1 MKKTI
6 ILIFVLYLFSY
17 CLNNERFLA
26 SEQENFNL
34 DNDGIK
40 TFIVGLFKGL
50 DKYKNNKCAKVIEN
64 NFDEIKEIIITFKN
78 NEDNQDNEIIKKI
91 ISLIGELYSIPN
103 LINHCN
109 FVKLIDVAKTLMS
122 KEGAN
127 EILINVSD
135 NINDLLNNFNEL
147 ITSFGEGDFEN
158 SGYNLGIIIK
168 IILGFYVY

>member
-6 ILIFVLYLFSY
+6 ILIFILYLFSY
-17 CLNNERFLA
+17 CLSKGRFLA

-34 DNDGIK
+34 NNEDIK
-40 TFIVGLFKGL
+40 TFIVGIFKGL

-64 NFDEIKEIIITFKN
+64 NFDEIKEILITFNKE
-78 NEDNQDNEIIKKI
+78 NEVNDIIKSI
-91 ISLIGELYSIPN
+91 MTLMGELYSIPN

-109 FVKLIDVAKTLMS
+109 FVKLIDVAKIFMS

-158 SGYNLGIIIK
+158 SGYNLGVIIK
-168 IILGFYVY
+168 KILGFYVY

>member
-1 MKKTI
+1 MKKI
-6 ILIFVLYLFSY
+6 ILIFILYLSSF
-17 CLNNERFLA
+17 CLCKERFLA

-34 DNDGIK
+34 ENDDIK
-40 TFIVGLFKGL
+40 TFIVGIFKGL

-64 NFDEIKEIIITFKN
+64 NYDEIKEIIITFKN
-78 NEDNQDNEIIKKI
+78 NNDASEVIKTI
-91 ISLIGELYSIPN
+91 MSLIGELYSIPN

-109 FVKLIDVAKTLMS
+109 FVKLIDVAQTLMS

-135 NINDLLNNFNEL
+135 NISDLLNNYDEL

-158 SGYNLGIIIK
+158 SGYNLGVIIK
-168 IILGFYVY
+168 KILGFYVY

>member
-6 ILIFVLYLFSY
+6 ILIFILYFFSY
-17 CLNNERFLA
+17 SLSKERFLA

-34 DNDGIK
+34 NNEDIK
-40 TFIVGLFKGL
+40 TFIVGIFKGL

-64 NFDEIKEIIITFKN
+64 NFDEIKEILITFNKE
-78 NEDNQDNEIIKKI
+78 NEVNDIIKSI
-91 ISLIGELYSIPN
+91 MTLMGELYSIPN

-147 ITSFGEGDFEN
+147 ITSFGEGNFEN
-158 SGYNLGIIIK
+158 SGYNLGVIIK
-168 IILGFYVY
+168 KILGFYVY

>member
-1 MKKTI
+1 MKKTT
-6 ILIFVLYLFSY
+6 ILIFILYLFSY
-17 CLNNERFLA
+17 CLSKERFLA

-40 TFIVGLFKGL
+40 TFIVGIFKGL
-50 DKYKNNKCAKVIEN
+50 DKYKNNKCAKIIEN
-64 NFDEIKEIIITFKN
+64 NFDEIREIIITFSKE
-78 NEDNQDNEIIKKI
+78 NEVNDVIKGI
-91 ISLIGELYSIPN
+91 MTLIGELYSIPN

-109 FVKLIDVAKTLMS
+109 FVKLIDVAKLFMS

-158 SGYNLGIIIK
+158 SGYNLGMIIK

>member
-6 ILIFVLYLFSY
+6 ILIFILYLFSY
-17 CLNNERFLA
+17 CLSKERFLA

-34 DNDGIK
+34 NNDDIK
-40 TFIVGLFKGL
+40 TFIVGIFKGL

-64 NFDEIKEIIITFKN
+64 NYDEIKEIIITFKN
-78 NEDNQDNEIIKKI
+78 NNDASEVIKTI
-91 ISLIGELYSIPN
+91 MSLIGELYSIPN

-109 FVKLIDVAKTLMS
+109 FVKLIDVAQTLMS

-135 NINDLLNNFNEL
+135 NISDLLNNFDEL

-158 SGYNLGIIIK
+158 SGYNLGLIIK
-168 IILGFYVY
+168 KILGFYVY

>member
-1 MKKTI
+1 MKKSI
-6 ILIFVLYLFSY
+6 ILIFILYLFSY
-17 CLNNERFLA
+17 CLSKERFLA

-34 DNDGIK
+34 NNDDIK
-40 TFIVGLFKGL
+40 TFIVGIFKGL

-64 NFDEIKEIIITFKN
+64 NVDEIKEILITFNKE
-78 NEDNQDNEIIKKI
+78 NEVNDIIKSI
-91 ISLIGELYSIPN
+91 MTLMGELYSIPN

-109 FVKLIDVAKTLMS
+109 FVKLIDVAKIFMS

-158 SGYNLGIIIK
+158 SGYNLGVIIK
-168 IILGFYVY
+168 KILGFYVY

>member
-6 ILIFVLYLFSY
+6 ILIFILYLFSY
-17 CLNNERFLA
+17 CLSKGRFLA

-34 DNDGIK
+34 NNEDIK
-40 TFIVGLFKGL
+40 TFIVGIFKGL

-64 NFDEIKEIIITFKN
+64 NFDEIKEILITFNKE
-78 NEDNQDNEIIKKI
+78 NEVNDIIKSI
-91 ISLIGELYSIPN
+91 MTLMGELYSIPN

-109 FVKLIDVAKTLMS
+109 FVKLIDVAQIFMS

-158 SGYNLGIIIK
+158 SGYNLGVIIK
-168 IILGFYVY
+168 KILGFYVY

>member
-6 ILIFVLYLFSY
+6 ILIFILYLFSY
-17 CLNNERFLA
+17 CLSKGRFLA

-34 DNDGIK
+34 KNDDIK
-40 TFIVGLFKGL
+40 TFIVGIFKGL

-64 NFDEIKEIIITFKN
+64 NFDEIKEILITFNKE
-78 NEDNQDNEIIKKI
+78 NEVNDIIKSI
-91 ISLIGELYSIPN
+91 MTLMGELYSIPN

-109 FVKLIDVAKTLMS
+109 FVKLIDVAKIFMS

-158 SGYNLGIIIK
+158 SGYNLGVIIK
-168 IILGFYVY
+168 KILGFYVY